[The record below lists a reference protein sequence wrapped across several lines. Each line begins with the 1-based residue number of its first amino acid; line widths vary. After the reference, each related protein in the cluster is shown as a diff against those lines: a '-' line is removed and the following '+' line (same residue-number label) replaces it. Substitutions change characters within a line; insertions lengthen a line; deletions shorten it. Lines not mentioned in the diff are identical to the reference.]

1 MTQGELQNII
11 SDAKQTIYEYKYNIQ
26 HTLDC
31 IEKVRKLDI
40 ENADIKEDID
50 SIASEMERKLISLL
64 DDMKF
69 TF

>member
-26 HTLDC
+26 RTLDC

-50 SIASEMERKLISLL
+50 GIASEMERKLISLL
-64 DDMKF
+64 DDMNV